1 MKNNYLEY
9 VKMIRDTLNGQNI
22 NISDESFTLLY
33 KECYNKYMK
42 YSQFNFYANL
52 DREIITNAIKLK
64 IKKALRT
71 SQNEWITAE
80 KIIKD
85 SKLDLPLQ
93 FIESLLLTR
102 VDKTDNTKVIRMQD
116 ILEKED
122 SKKIKSNYL
131 FNINNL
137 KMIFK

>member
-64 IKKALRT
+64 IKKALRI

-137 KMIFK
+137 KVIF

>member
-9 VKMIRDTLNGQNI
+9 VKMIRDTLYGQNI

-137 KMIFK
+137 KVIF

>member
-137 KMIFK
+137 KVIF